1 MYITNNNNMI
11 HISMLLLS
19 VLLVVNYQQEPHL
32 KVLYMQ
38 SPVDHRTLELL
49 YPYDGWLAVL
59 RIVDFTGRHVKHSAL

>member
-1 MYITNNNNMI
+1 MYITNNNNII

-38 SPVDHRTLELL
+38 SPVDHRT
-49 YPYDGWLAVL
+49 YTRTMVGS
-59 RIVDFTGRHVKHSAL
+59 RC